1 MEKSQKRLIMFM
13 PSMDG
18 GGVEKNLI
26 IVANYLV
33 NKNFNVI
40 LITYDTKFNSRFNNK
55 IKILNV
61 TKNKKEKHS
70 KYFKYYKCLLILIK
84 TCLSNSNFLVL
95 SFQANIYCA
104 ILSKL
109 FKYKLIIR
117 SNSSPSGWSK
127 SIIKS
132 LIFRIFFKNLND
144 IIVNSYEF
152 KRELKIKFNLNSK
165 VIYNPLNIS
174 EILKKSK
181 QKIKLKFFN
190 QKRILKIINVARL
203 TKQKDHITLLKALK
217 LINNKINYRL
227 LIMGY
232 GPEKNNIQ
240 KFIKASSLSKNVKL
254 INFQNNPYKY
264 IKESDLL
271 VLSSLYEG
279 LPNVILEAITLKK
292 FVISSNCPTGPNEI
306 LMKGQF
312 GMLFKTQNHIELSKK
327 ILEFNNNRNKYNKIS
342 KKSFKSLSRFDY
354 KKNCEKYYQLILKS
368 FD

>member
-1 MEKSQKRLIMFM
+1 MDKNKKVILFM

-33 NKNFNVI
+33 NKSLNVI

-127 SIIKS
+127 NIIKN
-132 LIFRIFFKNLND
+132 LIFRIFFKASKD

-174 EILKKSK
+174 EIVKKSK

-190 QKRILKIINVARL
+190 QKRILKIINIARF
-203 TKQKDHITLLKALK
+203 TQQKDHITLLKALK

-227 LIMGY
+227 LIIGY

-240 KFIKASSLSKNVKL
+240 KFIKAGSLSKNVKL
-254 INFQNNPYKY
+254 IGFQNNPYKY
-264 IKESDLL
+264 IKVSDLF

-327 ILEFNNNRNKYNKIS
+327 ILEFNNNRNKYNRIS
-342 KKSFKSLSRFDY
+342 EKSFKSLSRFDY